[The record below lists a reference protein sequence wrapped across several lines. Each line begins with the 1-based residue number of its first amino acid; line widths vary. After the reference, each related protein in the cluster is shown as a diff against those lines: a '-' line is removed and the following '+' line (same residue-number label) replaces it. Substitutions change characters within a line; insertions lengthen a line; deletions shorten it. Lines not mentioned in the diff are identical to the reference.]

1 MLIIILLLIKNIY
14 IYINHKSK
22 KLEKKMNSD
31 LLKLYESNLHK
42 NYDLLDTQIA
52 KSYIYEKEN
61 LTPIIESID
70 NLFSITTKSTRD
82 YIIGLTLNVKTNLN
96 SSKIKKAENKLKD
109 YRKKIKDIK
118 EKHNNNKSIKKE
130 IILNHNEIKMN
141 EKTEYDS
148 YIGLNQAIRVSTE
161 IENISGNILTDLNSQ
176 SNIMKNNVK
185 KVGELNNDIDT
196 SKRYLNKM
204 INKENFDKKI
214 IISVGFCLFMILLC
228 TLLYKI
234 YRKFN
239 FQK

>member
-1 MLIIILLLIKNIY
+1 M
-14 IYINHKSK
+14 
-22 KLEKKMNSD
+22 
-31 LLKLYESNLHK
+31 KLYESNLRK
-42 NYDLLDTQIA
+42 NYDLLDIQIA
-52 KSYIYEKEN
+52 KSYIYEEEN

-82 YIIGLTLNVKTNLN
+82 YIIGLILSLKINLN

-118 EKHNNNKSIKKE
+118 EKKNNNKSIKKE
-130 IILNHNEIKMN
+130 IILNHNEINMN

-214 IISVGFCLFMILLC
+214 IISVAFCLFMILLC